1 MAKVLVGRYRV
12 SLYIFL
18 AIFTTLSKVCFT
30 ILTIGA
36 TGTVGTTGGTGII
49 GGVGMMG
56 GVGVVGGVGLNG
68 SHHGSVIVIVVTSL
82 PVLLYKG
89 NSTPVIN

>member
-1 MAKVLVGRYRV
+1 MTKVLVGLYRV

-30 ILTIGA
+30 VLIK
-36 TGTVGTTGGTGII
+36 GII
-49 GGVGMMG
+49 TGGVGMMG

-68 SHHGSVIVIVVTSL
+68 SHHGSVIVTVVTSL